1 MRKVTEAHSNV
12 ILKLSLEE
20 TLFSY
25 IIINHK
31 ENRYLSGFT
40 RSGQLSGQQLKTVGS
55 SNFKSLKCPNLK
67 NDSENDWIHL
77 PRVMYCRKDGLSRCS
92 QAMLQSHL
100 VIPVQVA

>member
-1 MRKVTEAHSNV
+1 MQLLYETKCLYGVERSLEPVIQKIREMVNKRKLVMRKVTEAHSNV
-12 ILKLSLEE
+12 ILKFSLEK

-55 SNFKSLKCPNLK
+55 NIIKSLKYPNL
-67 NDSENDWIHL
+67 
-77 PRVMYCRKDGLSRCS
+77 
-92 QAMLQSHL
+92 
-100 VIPVQVA
+100 